1 MAEFFKSSTLWVID
15 FRYLGR
21 ARRWF
26 KAFERSLDASAIA
39 ASLNEELR
47 ELYADRAQ
55 LVAIQPAN
63 EEQEAQYLR
72 GDEPK
77 NQYCPTRK
85 G

>member
-1 MAEFFKSSTLWVID
+1 MAEFFRSSTLWVID
-15 FRYLGR
+15 FRYQGR

-26 KAFERSLDASAIA
+26 KAFARSHDASAIA

-55 LVAIQPAN
+55 LVAVQPAN

-72 GDEPK
+72 GEEPK
-77 NQYCPTRK
+77 NQYCPAQK
-85 G
+85 A